1 MSIKG
6 IDAQMMITR
15 LPDNVKEASAIQ
27 KRPEVLQD
35 VLAHQEKIN
44 DAEEQSRVA
53 KTAETEME
61 GIRTDVEEGGGGKYD
76 TEKTTGHKEDEQEEE
91 PEPDDMTVPPGN
103 YIIDI
108 TI

>member
-27 KRPEVLQD
+27 KRPEVMQD
-35 VLAHQEKIN
+35 VLAYREKIN
-44 DAEEQSRVA
+44 DAEVQSRVA
-53 KTAETEME
+53 RTTETEME
-61 GIRTDVEEGGGGKYD
+61 GIRTDVEEEGGGAYYGERGPD
-76 TEKTTGHKEDEQEEE
+76 REKDGQNDE
-91 PEPDDMTVPPGN
+91 PGPDMIVPPGN
-103 YIIDI
+103 YTIDI